1 MSLTPEV
8 FQRPMD
14 RLKALAFKNII
25 PGWATPLQNIRK
37 HFRSSQVAWKIK
49 KIYQRND
56 GPDTHV
62 GCSGCIPWANLF
74 VEVFKSF
81 KYFTHVLTGATS
93 REMYSFTDI
102 SGRMMENHF
111 AKQEGHGKGI
121 CSDFL
126 GHAGAARGSS
136 RQSVRDRRDIPLSN
150 IPILFLHIRP
160 EGAQLGNSQF
170 HLEKTIW
177 KWRLMHGVLF

>member
-37 HFRSSQVAWKIK
+37 HFRYLSIIPSGLENK
-49 KIYQRND
+49 KYQRND

-62 GCSGCIPWANLF
+62 GCSRCIPWADLF

-81 KYFTHVLTGATS
+81 KYLTHVLGATSS
-93 REMYSFTDI
+93 REMYSF
-102 SGRMMENHF
+102 RFHWYQREN
-111 AKQEGHGKGI
+111 GGKPF
-121 CSDFL
+121 CKT
-126 GHAGAARGSS
+126 RRS
-136 RQSVRDRRDIPLSN
+136 RQRDFFWFPTCKGMFTAKLSSFYAASSVGKCPR
-150 IPILFLHIRP
+150 
-160 EGAQLGNSQF
+160 
-170 HLEKTIW
+170 
-177 KWRLMHGVLF
+177 